1 LDPPAFRTLAEG
13 LQLLAD
19 MTVLLVEDDPASL
32 TAMREYFAAT
42 GHQVDCASSL
52 SEAVSML
59 QNHRFELVITDLK
72 LRPGPDTSGLEVVSA
87 ARQRD
92 PDTRVIMLTAFGTA
106 EVEAEARR
114 RGVDR
119 MLAKPVS
126 LPLLSRLAQDIGR

>member
-1 LDPPAFRTLAEG
+1 
-13 LQLLAD
+13 

-32 TAMREYFAAT
+32 TAMREYFTAT

-52 SEAVSML
+52 PEAVTMIERT
-59 QNHRFELVITDLK
+59 RFELVITDLK

-92 PDTRVIMLTAFGTA
+92 PDTRVIMLTAFGTL

-114 RGVDR
+114 RGADR

-126 LPLLSRLAQDIGR
+126 LPLLSRLAQDIGRER

>member
-1 LDPPAFRTLAEG
+1 
-13 LQLLAD
+13 

-32 TAMREYFAAT
+32 TAMREYFTAT
-42 GHQVDCASSL
+42 GHTVDCASSL
-52 SEAVSML
+52 PEAVTMIERT
-59 QNHRFELVITDLK
+59 RFELVITDLK

-92 PDTRVIMLTAFGTA
+92 PDTRVIMLTAFGTL

-114 RGVDR
+114 RGADR

-126 LPLLSRLAQDIGR
+126 LPLLSRLAQDIGRER

>member
-1 LDPPAFRTLAEG
+1 
-13 LQLLAD
+13 LLVAAD

-32 TAMREYFAAT
+32 TAMREYFTAT

-52 SEAVSML
+52 PEAVTMIERT
-59 QNHRFELVITDLK
+59 RFELVITDLK

-92 PDTRVIMLTAFGTA
+92 PDTRVIMLTAFGTL

-114 RGVDR
+114 RGADR

-126 LPLLSRLAQDIGR
+126 LPLLSRLAQDIGRER

>member
-1 LDPPAFRTLAEG
+1 LAEP
-13 LQLLAD
+13 LLVARG

-32 TAMREYFAAT
+32 TAMREYFTAT

-52 SEAVSML
+52 PEAVTALERSS
-59 QNHRFELVITDLK
+59 FELVITDLK

-92 PDTRVIMLTAFGTA
+92 PDTRVIMLTAFGTL

-114 RGVDR
+114 RGADR

-126 LPLLSRLAQDIGR
+126 LPLLSRLAQDIGRER